1 MPGPDVTGTES
12 TICPDL
18 TRRVCKDWEPEPK
31 GVPSMLL
38 RNHPLLTYWNGR
50 SWPPDWL
57 WCGGFDNTHPRGEV
71 GILKTVFVSSVK
83 PSSSCFLVMEHAGAE
98 YLGEFFVSDAA
109 FCLEMYAVLLR
120 NCDKTIQEI
129 GDINLS
135 DTSQHLPENPR
146 A

>member
-1 MPGPDVTGTES
+1 
-12 TICPDL
+12 
-18 TRRVCKDWEPEPK
+18 
-31 GVPSMLL
+31 MLL

-57 WCGGFDNTHPRGEV
+57 WCEGFDNTHPRGEV

-135 DTSQHLPENPR
+135 DTSRHLPEKPR

>member
-1 MPGPDVTGTES
+1 MF
-12 TICPDL
+12 
-18 TRRVCKDWEPEPK
+18 
-31 GVPSMLL
+31 L
-38 RNHPLLTYWNGR
+38 RDHALLTHQNSR

-109 FCLEMYAVLLR
+109 FCSEMYAVLLR
-120 NCDKTIQEI
+120 YCGKTLQEI
-129 GDINLS
+129 GDVDLS
-135 DTSQHLPENPR
+135 EP
-146 A
+146 